1 MVNLTINGKKVKAA
15 KGSTILQVARA
26 NDIMIPTLCSADALE
41 PYGACRVCVVEI
53 KINKNSAL
61 ETSCTYEVTEGID
74 IQTDSPA
81 VIKARKYVLELLLA
95 RCPNVKAVQEL
106 AAQYGVEK
114 PGDHLSIENE
124 YCILCGLCVR
134 ACNEVVK
141 AGAISFFGN
150 GKKKA
155 VGSPFGLAAEDCI
168 GCGTCAFVCPT
179 GVIKVRDIENATDN
193 IPAGEL
199 QIGPERV
206 IENWDRNLKLKECK
220 HSGNPY
226 APEFMLE
233 KFKKTMPLTPQF
245 FDIAPSYR
253 EYPEVDEER
262 CVGCGACLD
271 ECPVGAIRLKV
282 KDGTKDEVRSNIMKT
297 HCCGCRTCT
306 IYCVRSAIQVPAIA

>member
-53 KINKNSAL
+53 KINKNFAL
-61 ETSCTYEVTEGID
+61 ETSCTYEVTEGMN

-81 VIKARKYVLELLLA
+81 VIKARKYLLELLLA

-114 PGDHLSIENE
+114 PGEHLSVENE

-155 VGSPFGLAAEDCI
+155 VGSPFGLPAEDCI

-179 GVIKVRDIENATDN
+179 GIIKVRDIENATDN

-233 KFKKTMPLTPQF
+233 KFKKTMLLSPQF

-271 ECPVGAIRLKV
+271 ECPVGAIRLKI
-282 KDGTKDEVRSNIMKT
+282 KDGTQNEVRSNIMKT

-306 IYCVRSAIQVPAIA
+306 IYCVRSAIQVPAIV